1 MKTSLHWRKENYKL
15 SCLIPALRANYDRN
29 SSGEIMQP
37 LALILN
43 IAIVVGIIGIVVY
56 WVRRFAVF
64 LGYKAIEP
72 DVLQIAEL
80 LKAQPSRD
88 RNDVVLEGHY
98 GGNPTIVRF
107 SHRVDT
113 PGLDIQ
119 MRVPATLN
127 LFLMP
132 KTFAT
137 TNEGRVLMR
146 TGSSPLD
153 KRFNA
158 RTDHP
163 MEFKMLTAG
172 AATKNS
178 LEQLCCSTQTGL
190 SIRDR
195 TIELSELAIPPFTA
209 NHVFDHLQ
217 SMLTLAKT
225 VQDMPGADRVKVDP
239 LPPRGSSWPIR
250 IALAGGLVCLVA
262 LLFTQPYNRMP
273 GASANTNTVSP
284 PSGVMPADA
293 ARLQQLQGWHAAGRD
308 DFSGSALRFM
318 REHRVDALGH
328 IVGDFSG
335 RGSAVDSAYLL
346 VDATGRRRVSML
358 ARGAVAYDAI
368 FPKVDFLA
376 RISKSAMAKIQWM
389 SSGSPLPPDG
399 DGLLVVQNANDPTA
413 SVVLLRHGS
422 QTLSARPAD
431 FNKIDLVSQ

>member
-1 MKTSLHWRKENYKL
+1 
-15 SCLIPALRANYDRN
+15 
-29 SSGEIMQP
+29 MQP

-43 IAIVVGIIGIVVY
+43 IAIVVGIVGIVVY

-80 LKAQPSRD
+80 LKAQPLRD
-88 RNDVVLEGHY
+88 RSDVVLEGHY
-98 GGNPTIVRF
+98 GGNPTIIRF

-119 MRVPATLN
+119 MRVPASISF
-127 LFLMP
+127 FLMP
-132 KTFAT
+132 KNFAA

-146 TGSSPLD
+146 TGSAPLD
-153 KRFNA
+153 RRFNA

-172 AATKNS
+172 AAIKTS

-190 SIRDR
+190 TVKDR
-195 TIELSELAIPPFTA
+195 VIELSELTIPPFTA

-217 SMLTLAKT
+217 SMLTLAKAIHE
-225 VQDMPGADRVKVDP
+225 MPGADLVKVDP
-239 LPPRGSSWPIR
+239 LARRGSSWPVR

-262 LLFTQPYNRMP
+262 LLFTQPYNRVP
-273 GASANTNTVSP
+273 DASANTVAP
-284 PSGVMPADA
+284 PAGVMPADA
-293 ARLQQLQGWHAAGRD
+293 VRLQQLQGWHAATRD
-308 DFSGSALRFM
+308 DFAGAVQRYLQQR
-318 REHRVDALGH
+318 RLEPAGH
-328 IVGDFSG
+328 IAADFE
-335 RGSAVDSAYLL
+335 GSSRLSDSAYLL
-346 VDATGRRRVSML
+346 IDTSGRKRVSML

-368 FPKVDFLA
+368 FPRVDFLA
-376 RISKSAMAKIQWM
+376 RIPKSAMAKIQWM
-389 SSGSPLPPDG
+389 SSGPPLPSDG

-413 SVVLLRHGS
+413 SVVLLRHGA

-431 FNKIDLVSQ
+431 FNKIDLATQ

>member
-1 MKTSLHWRKENYKL
+1 
-15 SCLIPALRANYDRN
+15 
-29 SSGEIMQP
+29 MQP

-80 LKAQPSRD
+80 LQAQPLRD
-88 RNDVVLEGHY
+88 RSDVVLEGNY

-132 KTFAT
+132 KNFAT

-146 TGSSPLD
+146 TGSAPLD
-153 KRFNA
+153 RRFNA

-172 AATKNS
+172 TAMKSS

-190 SIRDR
+190 SVRDR
-195 TIELSELAIPPFTA
+195 TIELSELTIPPFTA

-225 VQDMPGADRVKVDP
+225 IQNMPGADRIKVDP
-239 LPPRGSSWPIR
+239 LPRRGNSWPVR
-250 IALAGGLVCLVA
+250 VALAGGLVCLVA
-262 LLFTQPYNRMP
+262 LLFTQPYNRMA
-273 GASANTNTVSP
+273 GASANSNMIVPSP
-284 PSGVMPADA
+284 GVAPGDA
-293 ARLQQLQGWHAAGRD
+293 LRMQQLQGWHAAGRD
-308 DFSGSALRFM
+308 DFSGSALRFL
-318 REHRVDALGH
+318 REHRLEVSGRIA
-328 IVGDFSG
+328 GDFGG
-335 RGSAVDSAYLL
+335 RGAAADSAYLL
-346 VDATGRRRVSML
+346 VDTTGRRRVSIL
-358 ARGAVAYDAI
+358 TRGTVAYDAI
-368 FPKVDFLA
+368 FPKVELLA
-376 RISKSAMAKIQWM
+376 RISKNTMAKIQWM
-389 SSGSPLPPDG
+389 SSGPPLPSDG